1 MEQFLAYL
9 DVGFHHIIDVKGYDH
24 ILFVLVLC
32 AAYEPKDYKKLLIL
46 ATAFT
51 LGHSVTLALATL
63 NIIKINADFIEML
76 IPITIM
82 ITAVFNYFDKQQKPP
97 LTLPKQEGNKTPFL
111 LKEGFGVVKAPLL
124 PKEGLGVVHI
134 RLRYFLALFFGL
146 IHGLGF
152 SNFLRS
158 LLLESKTLFVPLLA
172 FNAGLEIGQLLII
185 AVLLLFCFIFVK
197 ILKMPLREWL
207 LFLSGGAFFVAA
219 TIILGKI
226 T

>member
-9 DVGFHHIIDVKGYDH
+9 NVGFHHIIDVKGYDH

-32 AAYEPKDYKKLLIL
+32 AAYEPKDYKKLLVL
-46 ATAFT
+46 VTAFT
-51 LGHSVTLALATL
+51 LGHSITLALATL
-63 NIIKINADFIEML
+63 NILKINADFIEML

-82 ITAVFNYFDKQQKPP
+82 ITAVFNYFDNKEKPP
-97 LTLPKQEGNKTPFL
+97 LTPPKQEGDF
-111 LKEGFGVVKAPLL
+111 VPLI
-124 PKEGLGVVHI
+124 PKEGLGVVNA
-134 RLRYFLALFFGL
+134 RLRYVLALFFGL

-158 LLLESKTLFVPLLA
+158 LLLESKTLFVPLLS
-172 FNAGLEIGQLLII
+172 FNLGLEIGQLLII
-185 AVLLLFCFIFVK
+185 VVLLIFCFIFVK

-226 T
+226 TE

>member
-9 DVGFHHIIDVKGYDH
+9 NVGFHHIIDVKGYDH

-46 ATAFT
+46 VTAFT

-63 NIIKINADFIEML
+63 NIIKINANFIEML

-82 ITAVFNYFDKQQKPP
+82 ITAVFNYFDKKEKPP
-97 LTLPKQEGNKTPFL
+97 LAPPKQEGNN
-111 LKEGFGVVKAPLL
+111 APLL
-124 PKEGLGVVHI
+124 QKEGLGVVNA

-158 LLLESKTLFVPLLA
+158 LLLESQTLFVPLLS
-172 FNAGLEIGQLLII
+172 FNLGLEIGQLLII

-226 T
+226 TE

>member
-9 DVGFHHIIDVKGYDH
+9 DVGFNHIIDVKGYDH

-46 ATAFT
+46 ITAFT
-51 LGHSVTLALATL
+51 LGHSLTLALATL

-82 ITAVFNYFDKQQKPP
+82 ITAVFNYFDNQSLKQNSNENSVRNFNKEN
-97 LTLPKQEGNKTPFL
+97 PKKTENSVL
-111 LKEGFGVVKAPLL
+111 NA
-124 PKEGLGVVHI
+124 

-158 LLLESKTLFVPLLA
+158 LLLESKTLFVPLLS
-172 FNAGLEIGQLLII
+172 FNLGLEIGQMVII

-207 LFLSGGAFFVAA
+207 LFLSGGAFFVAF

-226 T
+226 TE

>member
-1 MEQFLAYL
+1 M
-9 DVGFHHIIDVKGYDH
+9 V
-24 ILFVLVLC
+24 
-32 AAYEPKDYKKLLIL
+32 
-46 ATAFT
+46 
-51 LGHSVTLALATL
+51 
-63 NIIKINADFIEML
+63 N
-76 IPITIM
+76 
-82 ITAVFNYFDKQQKPP
+82 
-97 LTLPKQEGNKTPFL
+97 
-111 LKEGFGVVKAPLL
+111 
-124 PKEGLGVVHI
+124 I

>member
-32 AAYEPKDYKKLLIL
+32 AAYEPRDYKKLLVL
-46 ATAFT
+46 VTAFT
-51 LGHSVTLALATL
+51 LGHSLTLVLATL

-97 LTLPKQEGNKTPFL
+97 LTLPKQEGDKTPL
-111 LKEGFGVVKAPLL
+111 LQKASTLL
-124 PKEGLGVVHI
+124 GLGVVNA

-226 T
+226 TE

>member
-32 AAYEPKDYKKLLIL
+32 AAYEPKDYKKFLIL
-46 ATAFT
+46 TTAFT
-51 LGHSVTLALATL
+51 LGHSLTLALATL
-63 NIIKINADFIEML
+63 NIIKINADLIEML

-82 ITAVFNYFDKQQKPP
+82 ITAVFNYFDNQSLKGNE
-97 LTLPKQEGNKTPFL
+97 QELSKENLGNKIKNSAFN
-111 LKEGFGVVKAPLL
+111 A
-124 PKEGLGVVHI
+124 

-172 FNAGLEIGQLLII
+172 FNVGLEIGQIVIIMVLLI
-185 AVLLLFCFIFVK
+185 FCFIFVK

-207 LFLSGGAFFVAA
+207 LFLSGGAFFVAV

-226 T
+226 TE

>member
-46 ATAFT
+46 VTAFT
-51 LGHSVTLALATL
+51 LGHSITLALATL

-82 ITAVFNYFDKQQKPP
+82 ITAVFNYFD
-97 LTLPKQEGNKTPFL
+97 NKS
-111 LKEGFGVVKAPLL
+111 LKEDLQKSVFNG
-124 PKEGLGVVHI
+124 

-158 LLLESKTLFVPLLA
+158 LLLESKMLFVPLLS
-172 FNAGLEIGQLLII
+172 FNVGLEIGQLLII

-226 T
+226 TE

>member
-46 ATAFT
+46 VTAFT

-82 ITAVFNYFDKQQKPP
+82 ITAVFNYFDKQN
-97 LTLPKQEGNKTPFL
+97 LTENSEKNLFN
-111 LKEGFGVVKAPLL
+111 A
-124 PKEGLGVVHI
+124 

-158 LLLESKTLFVPLLA
+158 LLLESKMLFVPLLS
-172 FNAGLEIGQLLII
+172 FNVGLEIGQLLII

-219 TIILGKI
+219 IIILGKI
-226 T
+226 TE